1 MNNTNH
7 IAAWGMATEL
17 NALLDEILDKRSQYG
32 RPSVDEPAMMK
43 RARYLAD
50 QLEQELKAS
59 ATSTGAA

>member
-1 MNNTNH
+1 MKQQNV

-17 NALLDEILDKRSQYG
+17 SALIEEIRDKHSQYG
-32 RPSVDEPAMMK
+32 RPSVDQPAMLK

-50 QLEQELKAS
+50 QLEQQLKAS